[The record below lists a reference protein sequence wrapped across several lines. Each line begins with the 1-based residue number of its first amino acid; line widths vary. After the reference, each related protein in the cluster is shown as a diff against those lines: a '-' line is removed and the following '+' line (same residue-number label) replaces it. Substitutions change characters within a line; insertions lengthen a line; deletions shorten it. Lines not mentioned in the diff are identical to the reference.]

1 VKRLELARIRVCGR
15 CGRGGA
21 ELRGENDERL
31 VVPLDAVRA
40 RQLADAGRS
49 EDVRS
54 LTDLVLAELAA
65 AGVEAREVV
74 LDVADGRLRA
84 FLSFVRADE
93 PDVVGCTAEE
103 GVALALRG
111 GLRLYATDEALAHAV
126 ADRPKPAGGPE
137 TVH

>member
-1 VKRLELARIRVCGR
+1 MRCAR
-15 CGRGGA
+15 
-21 ELRGENDERL
+21 DSS
-31 VVPLDAVRA
+31 P
-40 RQLADAGRS
+40 DAGCS
-49 EDVRS
+49 GEVRS
-54 LTDLVLAELAA
+54 FTDLVLAELAA

-84 FLSFVRADE
+84 LLSFVRADE

-111 GLRLYATDEALAHAV
+111 GLRLYATDEGLAHAV